1 MLRRAASVVAVVGT
15 VVVVAGCGGD
25 GGSGGGGGAGN
36 ELSRRVGAVLTESPD
51 LVGGL
56 EVEDVTCP
64 NITTPTPGDRATCA
78 VHVDGV
84 APRVNV
90 DIEFADDGT
99 FDVVNVDL

>member
-1 MLRRAASVVAVVGT
+1 MLRRVVAVLGVLVLAT
-15 VVVVAGCGGD
+15 GCGG
-25 GGSGGGGGAGN
+25 GGSGGGGGGPGN
-36 ELSRRVGAVLTESPD
+36 ELSRRVRAVLTESPD

-84 APRVNV
+84 APRVDV
-90 DIEFADDGT
+90 DIEFAEDGS
-99 FDVVNVDL
+99 FDVVNVEF

>member
-1 MLRRAASVVAVVGT
+1 MLRRAAAIGGVLVLAT
-15 VVVVAGCGGD
+15 GCGG
-25 GGSGGGGGAGN
+25 GGSGGGGGGPGN
-36 ELSRRVGAVLTESPD
+36 ELSRRVKAVLTESPD

-84 APRVNV
+84 APRVDV
-90 DIEFADDGT
+90 DIEFAEDGS
-99 FDVVNVDL
+99 FDVVNVEF

>member
-1 MLRRAASVVAVVGT
+1 MLRRFAAIGGVLVLAT
-15 VVVVAGCGGD
+15 GCGG
-25 GGSGGGGGAGN
+25 GGPGGGGGGPGN
-36 ELSRRVGAVLTESPD
+36 ELSRRVRAVLTESPD

-84 APRVNV
+84 APRVDV
-90 DIEFADDGT
+90 DIEFAEDGS
-99 FDVVNVDL
+99 FDVVNVEF

>member
-1 MLRRAASVVAVVGT
+1 MLRRFAAIGGVLVLAT
-15 VVVVAGCGGD
+15 GCGG
-25 GGSGGGGGAGN
+25 GGSGGGGGGPGN
-36 ELSRRVGAVLTESPD
+36 ELSRRVKAVLTESPD

-84 APRVNV
+84 APRVDV
-90 DIEFADDGT
+90 DIEFAEDGS
-99 FDVVNVDL
+99 FDVVNVEF

>member
-1 MLRRAASVVAVVGT
+1 MLRRFAAISGVLVLAT
-15 VVVVAGCGGD
+15 GCGG
-25 GGSGGGGGAGN
+25 GGSGGGGGGPGN
-36 ELSRRVGAVLTESPD
+36 ELSRRVQAVLTESPD

-84 APRVNV
+84 APRVDV
-90 DIEFADDGT
+90 DIEFAEDGS
-99 FDVVNVDL
+99 FDVVNVEF